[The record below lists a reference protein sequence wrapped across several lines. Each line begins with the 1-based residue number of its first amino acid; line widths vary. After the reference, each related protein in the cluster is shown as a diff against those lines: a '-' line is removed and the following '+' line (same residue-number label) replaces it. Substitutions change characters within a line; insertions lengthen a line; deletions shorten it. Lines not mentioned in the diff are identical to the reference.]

1 MYEPSLSELHI
12 KQRVYRLRRKYKQRF
27 ILIIKPRGSF
37 MNAVENSLL

>member
-12 KQRVYRLRRKYKQRF
+12 KQRIYRLRKYKQRF